1 MSRTYFGTDGV
12 RGIVGDDL
20 TPELVQRLGKA
31 ATLWSKGGRVFVG
44 RDTRGSGP
52 ELEEAFA
59 RGIVEAGGN
68 AVLAGVLPTPAVA
81 LLALDLGV
89 VVSAS
94 HNPPEYNGIK
104 IFDRD
109 GRKLTDAAEEEIEAL
124 LDAEG
129 PGGGKI
135 DRVDVATD
143 SYLEH
148 IVERFGSDLSGLH
161 VAVDCANGAYSAIAP
176 RAFEQLGAEVTA
188 IGAEPNGTNINL
200 GCGATDLSLLQRTV
214 LQEDFDLGVAFD
226 GDGDRMLAVDAN
238 GAPVDGDQILAILA
252 DHLGVD
258 LVALQRV
265 VTSGRFDLGVAFD
278 GDGDRMLAVDADG
291 NSLDGDQI
299 VAILALHLG
308 VDVVAVTTM
317 SNLGFHKLM
326 EQHGVRVVTTDVGDR
341 YVLEA
346 LEREGGLL
354 GGEQS
359 GHIIY
364 LKDHVTGDGLA
375 AALLLC
381 AALEGR
387 TLAEAAAVLPRYP
400 QAKNNVRV
408 ATKSL
413 SDDLFAEIER
423 LNTELDGSGRI
434 LVRASGT
441 EPFVRVLAEAENP
454 WKAQEL
460 CARISALVTRELG

>member
-1 MSRTYFGTDGV
+1 VFGE
-12 RGIVGDDL
+12 DL
-20 TPELVQRLGKA
+20 TPELIERLGKA

-44 RDTRGSGP
+44 RDTRASGP

-109 GRKLTDAAEEEIEAL
+109 GQKLTDSDEEEIESL
-124 LDAEG
+124 LEEEG
-129 PGGGKI
+129 PGDGEI
-135 DRVDVATD
+135 DRVSVATD

-148 IVERFGSDLSGLH
+148 IIERFGSDLSGVR

-176 RAFEQLGAEVTA
+176 QAFEQLGAEVTA
-188 IGAEPNGTNINL
+188 IGAEPDGTNINV

-214 LQEDFDLGVAFD
+214 LTGDFDLGVAFD

-238 GAPVDGDQILAILA
+238 GAAVDGDQILAILA
-252 DHLGVD
+252 DRLGVD
-258 LVALQRV
+258 LVA
-265 VTSGRFDLGVAFD
+265 VTV
-278 GDGDRMLAVDADG
+278 MT
-291 NSLDGDQI
+291 NY
-299 VAILALHLG
+299 
-308 VDVVAVTTM
+308 
-317 SNLGFHKLM
+317 GFHRFAEERGIRL
-326 EQHGVRVVTTDVGDR
+326 VTTDVGDR

-346 LEREGGLL
+346 LRREGGVL

-387 TLAEAAAVLPRYP
+387 TLAEAAAVLPRFP
-400 QAKNNVRV
+400 QAKENVRV
-408 ATKSL
+408 TTKNL
-413 SDDLFAEIER
+413 SDDLLQEIQR
-423 LNTELDGSGRI
+423 LNTELEGSGRI
-434 LVRASGT
+434 VVRPSGT
-441 EPFVRVLAEAENP
+441 EPVVRVLAEAENP